1 LFDFFR
7 KVDLYRARHLNIF
20 LLNLL
25 SSGAELL
32 EEFAIMESPRLFVLV
47 DEEASHVLFIKII
60 ELLDAAFIDLVLL
73 FGNFLVRV
81 LDLFI
86 RLLTRFIITRI
97 FIDGIL
103 VCVLKEWGFHGFHFF
118 HGIFYRILWFGSVI
132 ASKEAFLE
140 DTNSASEDHGREY
153 Y

>member
-1 LFDFFR
+1 MFDFFS
-7 KVDLYRARHLNIF
+7 KADLYRARHINIF

-32 EEFAIMESPRLFVLV
+32 EEFTIMESSRLFVLV

-86 RLLTRFIITRI
+86 RLLTRFIIT
-97 FIDGIL
+97 
-103 VCVLKEWGFHGFHFF
+103 
-118 HGIFYRILWFGSVI
+118 
-132 ASKEAFLE
+132 
-140 DTNSASEDHGREY
+140 
-153 Y
+153 